1 MNNEIVTLLNGL
13 NGYMEKIGRPQVSDS
28 RVAKE
33 KAAAKTV
40 QKAKVGPP
48 SCGFVR
54 LRSPFFGGG
63 SEMRNVENGPQNW
76 GPKCRLV
83 SLRITKVFFNGIVSE
98 ERGKR

>member
-13 NGYMEKIGRPQVSDS
+13 DGYMEKIGRPQVSDS

-48 SCGFVR
+48 SFGFVR

-63 SEMRNVENGPQNW
+63 A
-76 GPKCRLV
+76 KCGMWRTDR
-83 SLRITKVFFNGIVSE
+83 RIGGQSVAWCRFASQKFFLME
-98 ERGKR
+98 

>member
-13 NGYMEKIGRPQVSDS
+13 DGYMEKIGRPQVSDS

-63 SEMRNVENGPQNW
+63 ERNAECGERPAEL
-76 GPKCRLV
+76 GAKV
-83 SLRITKVFFNGIVSE
+83 SLGVAWCRFASQKFFLME
-98 ERGKR
+98 